1 MKTLMKFRNVLLLI
15 TSMLLLTSCSSI
27 MIVGDDTLQS
37 IESIGDFFKV
47 YFILQLSIY
56 ICSLIFTFIP
66 LGGRTTSI
74 IIHFIWVVSERD
86 YGFFKVMLLF
96 SLFTI
101 GSFVINLIVNL
112 IVNLIEIFKAKN
124 KYKS

>member
-27 MIVGDDTLQS
+27 MLVGDDTLQS

-96 SLFTI
+96 SLFTNI
-101 GSFVINLIVNL
+101 RYLSALSSKYRKSIVIISFSPLVV
-112 IVNLIEIFKAKN
+112 
-124 KYKS
+124 

>member
-1 MKTLMKFRNVLLLI
+1 MKTLMKFRNVFLLI
-15 TSMLLLTSCSSI
+15 ASMFLLTSCSSI
-27 MIVGDDTLQS
+27 MLVGDDTLQS

-56 ICSLIFTFIP
+56 ICTLIFTFIP
-66 LGGRTTSI
+66 LGGRITSI

-96 SLFTI
+96 GLFTI
-101 GSFVINLIVNL
+101 GNFV
-112 IVNLIEIFKAKN
+112 VNLIEAIFKAKN
-124 KYKS
+124 RDQL